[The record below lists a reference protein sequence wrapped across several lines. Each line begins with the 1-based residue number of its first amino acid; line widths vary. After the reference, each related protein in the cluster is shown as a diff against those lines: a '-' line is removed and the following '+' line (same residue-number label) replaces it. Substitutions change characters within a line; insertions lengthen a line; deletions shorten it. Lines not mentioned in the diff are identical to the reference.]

1 MKLYNLY
8 ESDDPFGDWVK
19 SRVSKRIMRGES
31 KLRNLLVN
39 TEFNIDHIHHAI
51 LHGECLRNPE
61 PGSKSLGPTYLEQ
74 TVSNVLRDL
83 MKERQIPF
91 GKFNDAR
98 SYFGLERLTPQ
109 KLKMT
114 KRQRS
119 KRKKR

>member
-8 ESDDPFGDWVK
+8 ESDDPFGDWIK

-83 MKERQIPF
+83 MQEKQIPV
-91 GKFNDAR
+91 GRFNDAR
-98 SYFGLERLTPQ
+98 AYFGLERLTQ
-109 KLKMT
+109 KKLRMT
-114 KRQRS
+114 KKQRA
-119 KRKKR
+119 RKS